1 MEPFRKKRQVNK
13 VILEGLRHSPE
24 PIAFFCECDRDSCY
38 QSAWLTSADYERSMR
53 LYGWRALSDVHWD
66 EPLLDA
72 DRPRSLDLVSA

>member
-24 PIAFFCECDRDSCY
+24 PIAFFCEC
-38 QSAWLTSADYERSMR
+38 ERSMR